1 MPTKLRKQKKALSAA
16 HLEMLDQAKL
26 NVPEHL
32 VNRIRSASAI
42 SESLSKIGRYGWNGY
57 RYCEATGDPIESK
70 SEGKVAAANNSRR
83 QDRED
88 RARSLYLNFRDCW
101 GKRGNAKVIA
111 FEARENLGIDISE
124 GTVARYIKKY
134 PNGL

>member
-1 MPTKLRKQKKALSAA
+1 MPTKLRKQKNALSAA

-32 VNRIRSASAI
+32 VNRIGSASAI

-83 QDRED
+83 QGRED
-88 RARSLYLNFRDCW
+88 RARSLYLSFRDRW

-111 FEARENLGIDISE
+111 FEARENLGIDISA